1 MSKVIFRLEHIGF
14 KVENQQIL
22 EDISLTINKGDIVT
36 VTGPSG
42 GGKSTLLKLMGLLI
56 SPTSGKIYYKEKEI
70 STYEPTEYRK
80 QVSYFF
86 QNAVLFD
93 QTVRQN
99 LSFPADIR
107 EENFDEVRAKEGL
120 ETVQLPSTYLDKPVK
135 DLSGGE
141 KQRVALIRNLMYPP
155 EVLLMDEVTS
165 SLDKENREII
175 LSFIRRLNE
184 EEQVTILWITHNQEE
199 INASNEIITLV
210 DGKMEG
216 VTHGK

>member
-1 MSKVIFRLEHIGF
+1 MPEEILRLENIGF
-14 KVENQQIL
+14 KVDNEQIL
-22 EDISLTINKGDIVT
+22 EGINLTINKGDIVT

-56 SPTSGKIYYKEKEI
+56 SPNSGNIYYKGKEI
-70 STYEPTEYRK
+70 STYEPTQYRK

-93 QTVRQN
+93 KTVRQN

-107 EENFDEVRAKEGL
+107 GEEFDEARAKEGL
-120 ETVQLPSTYLDKPVK
+120 ETVQLPLNYIDKLVK
-135 DLSGGE
+135 ELSGGE

-165 SLDKENREII
+165 SLDKENREIV

-199 INASNEIITLV
+199 IDASHEVITLV
-210 DGKMEG
+210 DGKMESA
-216 VTHGK
+216 TYGK